1 MSYVKT
7 YARILGWTFVAVG
20 VVGFFLTGF
29 GEFFGMDGETLILFG
44 INPAHNLVHLILGI
58 TYLIGARATEAGAR
72 AVVLVL
78 SSAYLLVGVLG
89 LILIDTSA
97 NILAINQADNVL
109 HLAVGALGIGVRPP
123 PPDGG
128 HSRLKPDFLAG
139 VKGDGDRWDP
149 ILSRSHSRN

>member
-29 GEFFGMDGETLILFG
+29 GGFFGIDGETLILFG

-58 TYLIGARATEAGAR
+58 TYLTGARATEAGAR

-89 LILIDTSA
+89 LILIDTSV

-109 HLAVGALGIGVRPP
+109 HLAVGALGIGV
-123 PPDGG
+123 G
-128 HSRLKPDFLAG
+128 RLRQT
-139 VKGDGDRWDP
+139 GDTAC
-149 ILSRSHSRN
+149 RSLIP

>member
-7 YARILGWTFVAVG
+7 YATILGWTFVVVAVA
-20 VVGFFLTGF
+20 GFFLTGF
-29 GEFFGMDGETLILFG
+29 GDFFGVDGETLILFG
-44 INPAHNLVHLILGI
+44 INPAHNVIHLVLGA

-89 LILIDTSA
+89 LLLMDTSA

-109 HLAVGALGIGVRPP
+109 HLAVGALGIAVVAFSSQKEAPAR
-123 PPDGG
+123 
-128 HSRLKPDFLAG
+128 AA
-139 VKGDGDRWDP
+139 
-149 ILSRSHSRN
+149 

>member
-29 GEFFGMDGETLILFG
+29 GAFFGMDGETLILFG

-109 HLAVGALGIGVRPP
+109 HLAVGALGIVVVAASTRRGTRP
-123 PPDGG
+123 
-128 HSRLKPDFLAG
+128 AEA
-139 VKGDGDRWDP
+139 
-149 ILSRSHSRN
+149 

>member
-20 VVGFFLTGF
+20 VVGFFLTGL
-29 GEFFGMDGETLILFG
+29 GEFFGVDGETLILFG

-89 LILIDTSA
+89 LILIDTSV

-109 HLAVGALGIGVRPP
+109 HLAVGALGIGIVAASARRGTQP
-123 PPDGG
+123 
-128 HSRLKPDFLAG
+128 AEA
-139 VKGDGDRWDP
+139 
-149 ILSRSHSRN
+149 

>member
-29 GEFFGMDGETLILFG
+29 GGFFGMDGEELILFG
-44 INPAHNLVHLILGI
+44 INPAHNLVHLILGV

-72 AVVLVL
+72 AVVLIL
-78 SSAYLLVGVLG
+78 SAAYLLVGVLG

-97 NILAINQADNVL
+97 NVLAIN
-109 HLAVGALGIGVRPP
+109 
-123 PPDGG
+123 
-128 HSRLKPDFLAG
+128 
-139 VKGDGDRWDP
+139 
-149 ILSRSHSRN
+149 